1 MKRETN
7 TTTII
12 ASEPGLIAV
21 IMFNPRNICRMK
33 LKPNT
38 QKQYLT
44 IFQTHRNNSVF
55 LQFNLLQTGEGG

>member
-7 TTTII
+7 TSTII

-38 QKQYLT
+38 QEQYLT
-44 IFQTHRNNSVF
+44 IFQTHRTIQNQ
-55 LQFNLLQTGEGG
+55 L